1 MMGNKNTPFIDR
13 LRADDAGV
21 QRELIK
27 KFNSR
32 LFMYFRLRIKGES
45 SYEDL
50 VQEVF
55 TSFFEAVKKD
65 KITGDEFIAPFIFG
79 IAKRVMYN
87 FFYKKKRSE
96 NIRKKGEETCEVSYD
111 FEEDERLTN
120 EKMNRYIQDIIDKKL
135 PVIDRLILKEFYLKE
150 NDVGEVASIIG
161 KTKHYVSVR
170 KERALKKIKNE
181 ILKKKDLYSF

>member
-1 MMGNKNTPFIDR
+1 MNNNKNLIDR
-13 LRADDAGV
+13 LIANEAKA

-32 LFMYFRLRIKGES
+32 IFLYFRLRIKGEE

-55 TSFFEAVKKD
+55 TSFFEAIKKNKVTED
-65 KITGDEFIAPFIFG
+65 QFIAPFMFG

-87 FFYKKKRSE
+87 FFYKKKKHE
-96 NIRKKGEETCEVSYD
+96 NIQRKGEEEFKISYN
-111 FEEDERLTN
+111 FEEEERLTN
-120 EKMNRYIQDIIDKKL
+120 EKMGDIIKEIINGKLVDVDK
-135 PVIDRLILKEFYLKE
+135 VILKEFYLNE
-150 NDVGEVASIIG
+150 NDVGEVAELIG
-161 KTKHYVSVR
+161 KSKHYVSVR

-181 ILKKKDLYSF
+181 TLKKKDLYMT

>member
-1 MMGNKNTPFIDR
+1 MLMKSNTPLIDR
-13 LRADDAGV
+13 LLANDVKA

-32 LFMYFRLRIKGES
+32 MFMYFRLRIKGES

-55 TSFFEAVKKD
+55 TSFFAAIKKD
-65 KITGDEFIAPFIFG
+65 KISDDQFIAPFLFG
-79 IAKRVMYN
+79 IARRVMYN
-87 FFYKKKRSE
+87 FFYKKKRDE
-96 NIRKKGEETCEVSYD
+96 NIQKKGEEEFEFSYD
-111 FEEDERLTN
+111 FGEDERLSN
-120 EKMNRYIQDIIDKKL
+120 EKMNVIIQGVIAKKL
-135 PVIDRLILKEFYLKE
+135 AAVDKIILKEFYLKE
-150 NDVGEVASIIG
+150 NDLGEVAALIG

-181 ILKKKDLYSF
+181 ILKRKDLFSV